1 MTGQPALSAEAV
13 PLAAART
20 TARNARDK
28 NDLLDLLAALD
39 LPSDEDTVTALL
51 PLLGEAQPVVTASPA
66 PLLSPRQPHPCPKE
80 NHQVNAY
87 RAVVLSMNND
97 GYSDQQIADEL
108 KVSIEEVTQTIDA
121 AKADQSGQPPAPAEP
136 TEPIEQTVP
145 APAEQT
151 EPVPAPEATPGVD
164 ELLAWAAAHDDKTVR
179 ADGEQA
185 AAVLAALRERRQVD
199 AELEQITT
207 EATQLEK
214 RLTELRTR
222 ENELRPAVANKK
234 QQPRD
239 YEPGEVRAWARQNG
253 YTVPDR
259 ARIPKDV
266 LAAWRAR
273 HAPQL
278 QAAS

>member
-87 RAVVLSMNND
+87 RAVVLSMNSD

-108 KVSIEEVTQTIDA
+108 KVSIEEVTQTIDD
-121 AKADQSGQPPAPAEP
+121 AKADQSGPLTPAGP
-136 TEPIEQTVP
+136 TEQTAP

-151 EPVPAPEATPGVD
+151 APIPAPEAAPGVD
-164 ELLAWAAAHDDKTVR
+164 ELRGPPPTTTRRSVPTASRRPPSSPRCASAARSTPNWSR
-179 ADGEQA
+179 SPP
-185 AAVLAALRERRQVD
+185 
-199 AELEQITT
+199 
-207 EATQLEK
+207 
-214 RLTELRTR
+214 
-222 ENELRPAVANKK
+222 RP
-234 QQPRD
+234 PS
-239 YEPGEVRAWARQNG
+239 
-253 YTVPDR
+253 
-259 ARIPKDV
+259 
-266 LAAWRAR
+266 WR
-273 HAPQL
+273 
-278 QAAS
+278 SG

>member
-13 PLAAART
+13 PPAAART

-28 NDLLDLLAALD
+28 NDLLDLLAALA

-66 PLLSPRQPHPCPKE
+66 PLLPPRQPHPCPKE

-87 RAVVLSMNND
+87 RAVVLSMNRD

-136 TEPIEQTVP
+136 TEETAP
-145 APAEQT
+145 APAEET
-151 EPVPAPEATPGVD
+151 ASVLVPEPMPGVD
-164 ELLAWAAAHDDKTVR
+164 ELLAWAAAHDDTAVR

-199 AELEQITT
+199 AELEQITS

-222 ENELRPAVANKK
+222 ENELRPAATNKK
-234 QQPRD
+234 QQQRD

-253 YTVPDR
+253 YTVPER
-259 ARIPKDV
+259 TRIPKDV
-266 LAAWRAR
+266 LTAWRAR